1 MWEDEIVAEVRRVR
15 ESHAERFD
23 YDLNAI
29 YLDLKQQEKESGREL
44 ISLPPKPAIPVK
56 QVLAEQ

>member
-23 YDLNAI
+23 FDLKAI
-29 YLDLKQQEKESGREL
+29 YHDLKEQERESQYKFV
-44 ISLPPKPAIPVK
+44 SLSPKPAVPVE
-56 QVLAEQ
+56 QVLTEQ

>member
-23 YDLNAI
+23 YNLNAI
-29 YLDLKQQEKESGREL
+29 YHDLKKQEKESKREL
-44 ISLPPKPAIPVK
+44 VSLPSKPAIPVE